1 VLRGLVT
8 AMRTLTILPVPGREA
23 DGMADAL
30 PWFPLAGG
38 LTGLLVYGLS
48 RGIGLVSGD
57 WAGGAAATALVAGV
71 LLTRGFHL
79 DGLADWADGFGGGR
93 DRAHTL
99 AIMKD
104 SRVGSFGV
112 LAVLVVLLLKYVAL
126 LRLAGTGALHLIVP
140 VFIVSRTVPVDLSVR
155 LPYARPEGG
164 TAAPFVEGARPFH
177 RTAALLAALVLLL
190 ALSGWRGWVLLA
202 VGMAASRLLGSW
214 FRRRVGGVTGDLLG
228 AACELVETGLL
239 FACAAAGG
247 WAPPFPGWRI
257 FTI

>member
-1 VLRGLVT
+1 
-8 AMRTLTILPVPGREA
+8 MRTLTILPVPGKEA
-23 DGMADAL
+23 GNMADAL
-30 PWFPLAGG
+30 PWFPLAGF
-38 LTGLLVYGLS
+38 LTGLLVYGIS

-104 SRVGSFGV
+104 SRAGPFGV
-112 LAVLVVLLLKYVAL
+112 LAVLLALLLKYVAL
-126 LRLAGTGALHLIVP
+126 LRLAETGALHLIVP
-140 VFIVSRTVPVDLSVR
+140 VFIVSRTILVDLSVR

-164 TAAPFVEGARPFH
+164 TAAPFVEGSRPFH
-177 RTAALLAALVLLL
+177 RTAALLVALTLLP
-190 ALSGWRGWVLLA
+190 ALSGWTGWILLA
-202 VGMAASRLLGSW
+202 LGMAASRLLGSW

-228 AACELVETGLL
+228 AGCELVETGLL

-257 FTI
+257 FPI